1 MQLKN
6 IFTKINIVKLA
17 AALTFSVCDV
27 FLFFIILNA
36 RSTAELI
43 LNIASFALAIVLSAI
58 FVRSLYSYTK
68 NHEAFWQLVDG
79 LTQTNERIE
88 KLESE
93 KSAFYAI
100 FSEKLRTPLQVVHGY
115 SSMLLEGTLGKTE
128 GQVRE
133 LVEKIFHSSDAMSVL
148 AEEMISASQRKNTE
162 TPTNMPASQTSL
174 TGGSWKTR
182 VIITRILCAVALTL
196 LFTQIILATSISG
209 LVVRIGITVFAML
222 VSFFI
227 THELALEPESK
238 KTMDNLV
245 GDFNIAQNK
254 LKILENEKSAL
265 FSRVSTDFRTSLA
278 SIAENTH
285 KLLDGTLGD
294 IPEAMN
300 DAVNKISQSTEQLT
314 HGVFELTAILSAQK

>member
-133 LVEKIFHSSDAMSVL
+133 LVEKIFHSSDAMSAL
-148 AEEMISASQRKNTE
+148 AEEMISASQIKNTE
-162 TPTNMPASQTSL
+162 APVIVPANQNSL
-174 TGGSWKTR
+174 QVGTWKKR
-182 VIITRILCAVALTL
+182 VVMIRIFCVLSLALL
-196 LFTQIILATSISG
+196 LLQIILATSTSG
-209 LVVRIGITVFAML
+209 LIVRIGITVF
-222 VSFFI
+222 VIIISFFI

-238 KTMDNLV
+238 KTTNNLV
-245 GDFNIAQNK
+245 GDYTSAQNK
-254 LKILENEKSAL
+254 LKTLQNESSAL
-265 FSRVSTDFRTSLA
+265 FSRVSMDFRTSLA
-278 SIAENTH
+278 NIAENTH

>member
-1 MQLKN
+1 
-6 IFTKINIVKLA
+6 
-17 AALTFSVCDV
+17 
-27 FLFFIILNA
+27 
-36 RSTAELI
+36 
-43 LNIASFALAIVLSAI
+43 
-58 FVRSLYSYTK
+58 
-68 NHEAFWQLVDG
+68 
-79 LTQTNERIE
+79 
-88 KLESE
+88 
-93 KSAFYAI
+93 
-100 FSEKLRTPLQVVHGY
+100 
-115 SSMLLEGTLGKTE
+115 
-128 GQVRE
+128 
-133 LVEKIFHSSDAMSVL
+133 MSVL

-278 SIAENTH
+278 NIAENTH

>member
-1 MQLKN
+1 MQHKN

-43 LNIASFALAIVLSAI
+43 LDIASFALAIVLSAI

-278 SIAENTH
+278 SIAENAH

-300 DAVNKISQSTEQLT
+300 DAIDKILQATEQLT
-314 HGVFELTAILSAQK
+314 RAVS